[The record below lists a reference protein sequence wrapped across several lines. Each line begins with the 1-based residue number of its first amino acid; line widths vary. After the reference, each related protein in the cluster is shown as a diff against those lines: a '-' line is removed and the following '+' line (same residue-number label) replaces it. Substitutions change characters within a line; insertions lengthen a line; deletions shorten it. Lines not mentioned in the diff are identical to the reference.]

1 MIILDEN
8 VFLSERRLL
17 EQWRIRVR
25 QIGSEVGRKG
35 MKDPEIISF
44 LQQTRRATFFSRDR
58 DFFHKYL
65 CHANYCLVHLDVKKN
80 VTALFIRRLL
90 RHPEFNTRS
99 KRMGK
104 VIQVTTE
111 HIYVWKLHASAQRRL
126 LWIT

>member
-8 VFLSERRLL
+8 IVFSERRLL

-35 MKDPEIISF
+35 MKDPEVIS
-44 LQQTRRATFFSRDR
+44 LLLRMRQTTFFSRDR
-58 DFFHKYL
+58 DFFYKHL
-65 CHANYCLVHLDVKKN
+65 CHTNYCLVHLHIN
-80 VTALFIRRLL
+80 INETAFFIRRLL

-111 HIYVWKLHASAQRRL
+111 HIYVWQIQALTQRKL
-126 LWIT
+126 LWIA